1 MVKID
6 LRKVYKR
13 FYQTSSKVVS
23 LVEVP
28 AFQFAMITG
37 AIEPGSSPGLSPSFQ
52 EALSALYGISYT
64 VKFMSKQ
71 DLVNQQDYTVMGLE
85 ALWWVEDGQFD
96 INKPDNWHWQA
107 MILQP
112 DHITPEMFA
121 EGLERLRKK
130 KPAPAVD
137 KLRLETFEEGLSMQI
152 LHIGPYATEPATVA
166 IMDIFAAEH
175 RLEKRGHH
183 HEIYL
188 GNPMKANPDK
198 LKTILRHPVAPKTQ
212 MEV

>member
-6 LRKVYKR
+6 LRKVYKGL
-13 FYQTSSKVVS
+13 YQTSSKAVS
-23 LVEVP
+23 LVKVP
-28 AFQFAMITG
+28 ALQFILITG

-71 DLVNQQDYTVMGLE
+71 DLVNPLDYTVMGLE

-130 KPAPAVD
+130 MPAPAVD

-166 IMDIFAAEH
+166 IMDIFAAENQ
-175 RLEKRGHH
+175 LEKRGHH

-188 GNPMKANPDK
+188 GNPMKANPDN
-198 LKTILRHPVAPKTQ
+198 LKTILRHPVAPKIQ